1 LYNLSIKTYL
11 PNYVDFPPEKNL
23 TFDGQVEIHMEV
35 VEPTKSIVL
44 NANEISVVEGE
55 YEVSSGDQKREIESV
70 QKHVQLEKLEFVMK
84 NRLEKGDRIR
94 LKMNYTGLISNTLG
108 GLYQATYIDTDGKTK
123 IAAVTNMEPT
133 DARRMVP
140 CLDEPSFKANW
151 AVTVIHPNGTTAISN
166 GIETEEERDPSGRW
180 IVSRFKTTPPMSSY
194 LLALIVSEFEF
205 NEGKTESGV
214 CE

>member
-1 LYNLSIKTYL
+1 MK
-11 PNYVDFPPEKNL
+11 K
-23 TFDGQVEIHMEV
+23 
-35 VEPTKSIVL
+35 
-44 NANEISVVEGE
+44 
-55 YEVSSGDQKREIESV
+55 
-70 QKHVQLEKLEFVMK
+70 QLEK
-84 NRLEKGDRIR
+84 GRI
-94 LKMNYTGLISNTLG
+94 LFKMNYTGLISNTLG

-151 AVTVIHPNGTTAISN
+151 TVTVIHPNGTTAISN

-214 CE
+214 RFRIWSRPEAKNMTQYALGAGVKCLESYEKFFNIKFPLEKQDMVAVPDFSLGAMENWGLIIY